1 MCNDAVCC
9 YLMPAF
15 PENSMRAKVSLILSY
30 IIALSMMPGK
40 MIIIMRRRT
49 KETNSLHVL
58 HIYNRP
64 IMV

>member
-1 MCNDAVCC
+1 
-9 YLMPAF
+9 MPAF

-40 MIIIMRRRT
+40 IIIIMKRRT
-49 KETNSLHVL
+49 KEANSFHVL
-58 HIYNRP
+58 HTYNRP